1 MNVKKLLRLLA
12 EYKVKF
18 IIIGAWAFPAYGYI
32 RNTIDIDIFFD
43 PTKANVKRLAKA
55 LKEFGYDGIE
65 DLTIEQLLNK
75 KTLFRQ
81 YIMDT
86 DIHPFVKGVNFDM
99 VWKSK
104 KEVEIEKIKVFVPSL
119 NHLILM
125 KKAAGR
131 KKDIVDLEFL
141 EEIRK
146 QTKKRSSKPL
156 WQQFLKR

>member
-1 MNVKKLLRLLA
+1 MNVKKLLKLLV

-18 IIIGAWAFPAYGYI
+18 VIIGAWAFPAYGYT
-32 RNTIDIDIFFD
+32 RNTFDIDIFFD
-43 PTKANVKRLAKA
+43 PTKANVKRLAKV

-86 DIHPFVKGVNFDM
+86 DIHPFVKGVKFAE
-99 VWKSK
+99 VWKEK
-104 KEVEIEKIKVFVPSL
+104 KEVEIEKIKVFIPSL
-119 NHLILM
+119 EHLIKM

-131 KKDIVDLEFL
+131 KKDLADLEYL
-141 EEIRK
+141 EEIKRQTRK
-146 QTKKRSSKPL
+146 KK
-156 WQQFLKR
+156 

>member
-1 MNVKKLLRLLA
+1 MNVKKLLRLLV
-12 EYKVKF
+12 EHKVKF
-18 IIIGAWAFPAYGYI
+18 VIIGAWAFPAYGYT
-32 RNTIDIDIFFD
+32 RNTLDIDIFFD
-43 PTKANVKRLAKA
+43 PTKANVKRLTET

-86 DIHPFVKGVNFDM
+86 DIHPFVAGVSFSE
-99 VWKSK
+99 VWKSRA
-104 KEVEIEKIKVFVPSL
+104 VTEIEKVKVYIPSL
-119 NHLILM
+119 KHLISM

-131 KKDIVDLEFL
+131 KKDMADLEFL

-146 QTKKRSSKPL
+146 QTTKKKK
-156 WQQFLKR
+156 Q